1 MEILKK
7 GVGLIRETRKEQ
19 TKSSELNRAWLT
31 YKAKKNKSQVS
42 EITLNVAALNSR
54 VVFLHSW
61 FEWGTEVFESNLKTR
76 GIMTVA
82 QSKF

>member
-54 VVFLHSW
+54 VVFLP
-61 FEWGTEVFESNLKTR
+61 FV
-76 GIMTVA
+76 V
-82 QSKF
+82 